1 MNTPMRYSK
10 KKHAKMDVIK
20 IYLEQQGASEEDI
33 DKIKKRFEAHP
44 DLLAELEG
52 ALALDE
58 YPTSSRAIRVEG
70 YTADDI
76 FHAAPF
82 MDYVGA
88 YSFLVML
95 REKPEK
101 TKKIIESGFVGK
113 M

>member
-1 MNTPMRYSK
+1 
-10 KKHAKMDVIK
+10 MDVIEIFLK
-20 IYLEQQGASEEDI
+20 QQGASEEDI
-33 DKIKKRFEAHP
+33 HRIKRRFEAHP

-52 ALALDE
+52 AIALDK
-58 YPTSSRAIRVEG
+58 YPISSRAICVEG

-82 MDYVGA
+82 MDYIGA

-95 REKPEK
+95 RENPEK
-101 TKKIIESGFVGK
+101 TKRIIRSGFSK